1 MSLSS
6 TPPRPSV
13 PDTPPTPPLPPTP
26 APAAAKQG
34 RRTGRSLFLL
44 VLVPPALIIT
54 IIVVMYN
61 MGSYGRSKLV
71 GVIILCCL
79 GLLVVIGAVAT
90 LLASIPDLR
99 AAKRSGDRRAVRK
112 QLDNLASMAFGVL
125 VIAAPVF
132 YFLTHAVIDL
142 VQGPQPRAVASCSY
156 AQDTV
161 TRSQWFT
168 GGTSYNNHFV
178 MRFDD
183 GTQHTFTI
191 ATSEQDIS
199 QLSGIIHPLYEGCVL
214 HPDQTPLT
222 IDMYVHSKTLVD
234 ARLD

>member
-1 MSLSS
+1 MSFPS
-6 TPPRPSV
+6 TPHLPPV
-13 PDTPPTPPLPPTP
+13 PDTPPQPRDPTP
-26 APAAAKQG
+26 DDTKPG
-34 RRTGRSLFLL
+34 RHTGRSLFLL
-44 VLVPPALIIT
+44 LLVPPALTVT
-54 IIVVMYN
+54 IIVVMRN
-61 MGSYGRSKLV
+61 MGAYGKSKLI
-71 GVIILCCL
+71 GTIILCCL

-90 LLASIPDLR
+90 LLASVQDLR

-112 QLDNLASMAFGVL
+112 QLDNLASMTCGVL
-125 VIAAPVF
+125 VIAAPVL
-132 YFLTHAVIDL
+132 YFLTPAVIDL

-156 AQDTV
+156 TQDTV

-234 ARLD
+234 ARVD

>member
-1 MSLSS
+1 MSFPS
-6 TPPRPSV
+6 TPHLPPV
-13 PDTPPTPPLPPTP
+13 PDTPPQPRAPTP
-26 APAAAKQG
+26 DDTKPG
-34 RRTGRSLFLL
+34 RHTGRSLFLL
-44 VLVPPALIIT
+44 LLVPPALTIT
-54 IIVVMYN
+54 IIVVMRN
-61 MGSYGRSKLV
+61 MGAYGKSKLI
-71 GVIILCCL
+71 GTIILCCL

-90 LLASIPDLR
+90 LLASVQDLR

-112 QLDNLASMAFGVL
+112 QLDNLASMTCGVL

-132 YFLTHAVIDL
+132 YFLTPAVIDL

-156 AQDTV
+156 TQDTV

-199 QLSGIIHPLYEGCVL
+199 RLSGIIHPLYEGCVL

>member
-1 MSLSS
+1 MSFPS
-6 TPPRPSV
+6 TPPLPPV
-13 PDTPPTPPLPPTP
+13 PDTPPQPRAPTP
-26 APAAAKQG
+26 DDTKPG
-34 RRTGRSLFLL
+34 RHTGHSLFLL
-44 VLVPPALIIT
+44 ILVPPALTIT
-54 IIVVMYN
+54 IIVVMRN
-61 MGSYGRSKLV
+61 MGAYGKSKLI
-71 GVIILCCL
+71 GTIILCCL
-79 GLLVVIGAVAT
+79 GLLVVIGAVTT
-90 LLASIPDLR
+90 LLASVQDLR
-99 AAKRSGDRRAVRK
+99 AAKHSGDRRAVRK
-112 QLDNLASMAFGVL
+112 QLDNLASMTCGVL
-125 VIAAPVF
+125 VIAAPVL
-132 YFLTHAVIDL
+132 YFLTPAVIDL

-156 AQDTV
+156 TQDTV

-199 QLSGIIHPLYEGCVL
+199 RLSGIIHPLYEGCVL

>member
-1 MSLSS
+1 MSFPS
-6 TPPRPSV
+6 TPHLPPV
-13 PDTPPTPPLPPTP
+13 PDTPPQPRVPTP
-26 APAAAKQG
+26 ADTKQG
-34 RRTGRSLFLL
+34 RHTGRSLFLL
-44 VLVPPALIIT
+44 LLVPPALTIT
-54 IIVVMYN
+54 IIVMRN
-61 MGSYGRSKLV
+61 MGAYGKSKLI
-71 GVIILCCL
+71 GTIILCCL

-90 LLASIPDLR
+90 LLASVQDLR

-112 QLDNLASMAFGVL
+112 QLDNLASMTCGVL
-125 VIAAPVF
+125 VIAAPVL
-132 YFLTHAVIDL
+132 YFLTPAVIDL

-156 AQDTV
+156 TQDTV

-178 MRFDD
+178 MRFND

-191 ATSEQDIS
+191 ATSERDIS

-234 ARLD
+234 ARVD

>member
-1 MSLSS
+1 
-6 TPPRPSV
+6 
-13 PDTPPTPPLPPTP
+13 
-26 APAAAKQG
+26 
-34 RRTGRSLFLL
+34 
-44 VLVPPALIIT
+44 
-54 IIVVMYN
+54 MYN

-90 LLASIPDLR
+90 LLASVQDLR

-112 QLDNLASMAFGVL
+112 QLDNLASMTCGVL
-125 VIAAPVF
+125 VIAAAVL
-132 YFLTHAVIDL
+132 YFLTPAVIDL
-142 VQGPQPRAVASCSY
+142 AQGPQPRAVAACSY

-199 QLSGIIHPLYEGCVL
+199 QLPGIIHPLYEGCVL

>member
-1 MSLSS
+1 MSFPS
-6 TPPRPSV
+6 TPHLPPV
-13 PDTPPTPPLPPTP
+13 PDTPPQPRAPTP
-26 APAAAKQG
+26 DDTKPG
-34 RRTGRSLFLL
+34 RHTGRSLFVLL
-44 VLVPPALIIT
+44 LVPPALTIT
-54 IIVVMYN
+54 IIVVMRN
-61 MGSYGRSKLV
+61 MGAYGKSKLI
-71 GVIILCCL
+71 GTIILCCL

-90 LLASIPDLR
+90 LLASVQDLR

-112 QLDNLASMAFGVL
+112 QLDNLASMTCGVL

-132 YFLTHAVIDL
+132 YFLTPAVIDL

-222 IDMYVHSKTLVD
+222 IDMYMHSKTLVD

>member
-1 MSLSS
+1 MSFPS
-6 TPPRPSV
+6 TPHLPPV
-13 PDTPPTPPLPPTP
+13 PDTPPQPRAPTP
-26 APAAAKQG
+26 DDTKPG
-34 RRTGRSLFLL
+34 RHTGRSLFLL
-44 VLVPPALIIT
+44 LLVPPALTIT
-54 IIVVMYN
+54 IIVVMRN
-61 MGSYGRSKLV
+61 MGAYGKSKLI
-71 GVIILCCL
+71 GTIILCCL

-90 LLASIPDLR
+90 LLASVQDLR

-112 QLDNLASMAFGVL
+112 QLDNLASMTCGVL
-125 VIAAPVF
+125 VIAAPVL
-132 YFLTHAVIDL
+132 YFLTPAVIDL

-156 AQDTV
+156 TQDTV
-161 TRSQWFT
+161 TRSQWFS

>member
-1 MSLSS
+1 MSFPS
-6 TPPRPSV
+6 TPHLPPV
-13 PDTPPTPPLPPTP
+13 PDTPPQPRVPTP
-26 APAAAKQG
+26 DDTKPG
-34 RRTGRSLFLL
+34 RHTGRSLFLL
-44 VLVPPALIIT
+44 LLVPPALTVT
-54 IIVVMYN
+54 IIVVMRN
-61 MGSYGRSKLV
+61 MGAYGKSKLI
-71 GVIILCCL
+71 GTIILCCL

-90 LLASIPDLR
+90 LLASVQDLR

-112 QLDNLASMAFGVL
+112 QLDNLASMTCGVL
-125 VIAAPVF
+125 VIAAPVL
-132 YFLTHAVIDL
+132 YFLTPAVIDL

-156 AQDTV
+156 TQDTV

-199 QLSGIIHPLYEGCVL
+199 QLPGIIHPLYEGCVL

-222 IDMYVHSKTLVD
+222 IDMYVHSETLVD
-234 ARLD
+234 AHLD

>member
-1 MSLSS
+1 MSFPS
-6 TPPRPSV
+6 TPHLPPV
-13 PDTPPTPPLPPTP
+13 PDTPPQPRVPTP
-26 APAAAKQG
+26 ADTKPG
-34 RRTGRSLFLL
+34 RHTGRSLFLL
-44 VLVPPALIIT
+44 LLVPPALTIT
-54 IIVVMYN
+54 IIVVMRN
-61 MGSYGRSKLV
+61 MGSYGKSKLI
-71 GVIILCCL
+71 GTIILCCL

-90 LLASIPDLR
+90 LLASVQDLR

-112 QLDNLASMAFGVL
+112 QLDNLASMTCGVL
-125 VIAAPVF
+125 VIAAPVL
-132 YFLTHAVIDL
+132 YFLTPAVIDL

-156 AQDTV
+156 TQDTV

-178 MRFDD
+178 MSFDD

-214 HPDQTPLT
+214 HSDQTPLT

>member
-1 MSLSS
+1 MSFPS
-6 TPPRPSV
+6 TPHLPPV
-13 PDTPPTPPLPPTP
+13 PDTPPQPRVPTP
-26 APAAAKQG
+26 ADTKPG
-34 RRTGRSLFLL
+34 RHTGRSLFLL
-44 VLVPPALIIT
+44 LLVPPALTIT
-54 IIVVMYN
+54 IIVVMRN
-61 MGSYGRSKLV
+61 MGAYGKSKLI
-71 GVIILCCL
+71 GTIILCCL
-79 GLLVVIGAVAT
+79 GLLVIIGAVAT
-90 LLASIPDLR
+90 LLASVQDLR

-112 QLDNLASMAFGVL
+112 QLDNLASMTCGVL
-125 VIAAPVF
+125 VIAAPVL
-132 YFLTHAVIDL
+132 YFLTPAVIDL

-156 AQDTV
+156 TQDTV

-178 MRFDD
+178 MRFND

-191 ATSEQDIS
+191 ATSERDIS

-234 ARLD
+234 ARVD

>member
-1 MSLSS
+1 MSFPS
-6 TPPRPSV
+6 TPHLPPV
-13 PDTPPTPPLPPTP
+13 PDTPPQPRVPTP
-26 APAAAKQG
+26 ADTKPG
-34 RRTGRSLFLL
+34 RHTGRSLFLL
-44 VLVPPALIIT
+44 LLVPPALTIT
-54 IIVVMYN
+54 IIVVMRN
-61 MGSYGRSKLV
+61 MGAYGKSKLI
-71 GVIILCCL
+71 GTIILCCL

-90 LLASIPDLR
+90 LLASMQDLR

-112 QLDNLASMAFGVL
+112 QLDNLASMTCGVL
-125 VIAAPVF
+125 VIAAPVL
-132 YFLTHAVIDL
+132 YFLTPAVIDL

-156 AQDTV
+156 TQDTV

-191 ATSEQDIS
+191 ATSERDIS

-234 ARLD
+234 ARVD

>member
-1 MSLSS
+1 MSFPS
-6 TPPRPSV
+6 TPHLPPV
-13 PDTPPTPPLPPTP
+13 PDTPPQPRAPTP
-26 APAAAKQG
+26 DDTKPG
-34 RRTGRSLFLL
+34 RHTGRSLFLL
-44 VLVPPALIIT
+44 LLVPPALTIT
-54 IIVVMYN
+54 IIVVMRN
-61 MGSYGRSKLV
+61 MGAYGKSKLI
-71 GVIILCCL
+71 GTIILCCL

-90 LLASIPDLR
+90 LLASVQDLR

-112 QLDNLASMAFGVL
+112 QLDNLASMTCGVL
-125 VIAAPVF
+125 VIAAPVL
-132 YFLTHAVIDL
+132 YFLTPAVIDL

-156 AQDTV
+156 TQDTV

-199 QLSGIIHPLYEGCVL
+199 QLSGIIHPLYEGCTL

>member
-1 MSLSS
+1 MSFPS
-6 TPPRPSV
+6 PPHLPPV
-13 PDTPPTPPLPPTP
+13 PDTPPQPRVPTP
-26 APAAAKQG
+26 ADTKPG
-34 RRTGRSLFLL
+34 RHTGRSLFLL
-44 VLVPPALIIT
+44 LLVPPALTIT
-54 IIVVMYN
+54 IIVVMRN
-61 MGSYGRSKLV
+61 MGAYGKSKLI
-71 GVIILCCL
+71 GTIILCCL

-90 LLASIPDLR
+90 LLASVQDLR

-112 QLDNLASMAFGVL
+112 QLDNLASMTCGVL
-125 VIAAPVF
+125 VIAAPVL
-132 YFLTHAVIDL
+132 YFLTPAVIDL

-156 AQDTV
+156 TQDTV

-191 ATSEQDIS
+191 ATSKQDIS

-234 ARLD
+234 ARLN

>member
-1 MSLSS
+1 MSFPS
-6 TPPRPSV
+6 PPHLPPV
-13 PDTPPTPPLPPTP
+13 LDTPPQPRVPTP
-26 APAAAKQG
+26 ADTKPG
-34 RRTGRSLFLL
+34 RHTGRSLFLL
-44 VLVPPALIIT
+44 LLVPPALTIT
-54 IIVVMYN
+54 IIVVMRN
-61 MGSYGRSKLV
+61 MGAYGKSKLI
-71 GVIILCCL
+71 GTIILCCL

-90 LLASIPDLR
+90 LLASVQDLR
-99 AAKRSGDRRAVRK
+99 AAKRSGDRQAVRK
-112 QLDNLASMAFGVL
+112 QLDNLASMTCGVL
-125 VIAAPVF
+125 VIAAPVL
-132 YFLTHAVIDL
+132 YFLTPAVIDL

-156 AQDTV
+156 TQDTV

-214 HPDQTPLT
+214 HPGQTPLT

>member
-1 MSLSS
+1 MSFPS
-6 TPPRPSV
+6 TPHLPPV
-13 PDTPPTPPLPPTP
+13 PDTPPQPRAPTP
-26 APAAAKQG
+26 DDTKPG
-34 RRTGRSLFLL
+34 RHTGRSLFLL
-44 VLVPPALIIT
+44 LLVPPALTIT
-54 IIVVMYN
+54 IIVVMRN
-61 MGSYGRSKLV
+61 MGAYGKSKLI
-71 GVIILCCL
+71 GTIILCCL

-90 LLASIPDLR
+90 LLASVQDLR

-112 QLDNLASMAFGVL
+112 QLDNLASMTCGVL
-125 VIAAPVF
+125 VIAAPVL
-132 YFLTHAVIDL
+132 YFLTPAVIDL
-142 VQGPQPRAVASCSY
+142 AQGPQPRAVASCSY

-161 TRSQWFT
+161 TQSQWFT

-199 QLSGIIHPLYEGCVL
+199 QLSGIIHPLYEGCTL

>member
-1 MSLSS
+1 M
-6 TPPRPSV
+6 R
-13 PDTPPTPPLPPTP
+13 
-26 APAAAKQG
+26 
-34 RRTGRSLFLL
+34 
-44 VLVPPALIIT
+44 
-54 IIVVMYN
+54 N
-61 MGSYGRSKLV
+61 MGAYGKSKLI
-71 GVIILCCL
+71 GTIILCCL

-90 LLASIPDLR
+90 LLASVQDLR

-112 QLDNLASMAFGVL
+112 QLDNLASMTCGVL

-132 YFLTHAVIDL
+132 YFLTPAVIDL

>member
-1 MSLSS
+1 MSFPSS
-6 TPPRPSV
+6 PHLPPV
-13 PDTPPTPPLPPTP
+13 PDTPPQPRAPTP
-26 APAAAKQG
+26 DDTKPG
-34 RRTGRSLFLL
+34 RHTGRSLFVLL
-44 VLVPPALIIT
+44 LVPPALTIT
-54 IIVVMYN
+54 IIVVMRN
-61 MGSYGRSKLV
+61 MGAYGKSKPI
-71 GVIILCCL
+71 GTIILCCL

-90 LLASIPDLR
+90 LLASVQDLR

-112 QLDNLASMAFGVL
+112 QLDNLASMTCGVL
-125 VIAAPVF
+125 VIAAPVL
-132 YFLTHAVIDL
+132 YFLTPAVIDL

-156 AQDTV
+156 TQDTV
-161 TRSQWFT
+161 ARSQWFT
-168 GGTSYNNHFV
+168 GGSSYNNHFV

-199 QLSGIIHPLYEGCVL
+199 QLSGIIHPLYEGCPL

>member
-1 MSLSS
+1 MSFPS
-6 TPPRPSV
+6 TPHLPPV
-13 PDTPPTPPLPPTP
+13 PDTPPQPRVPTP
-26 APAAAKQG
+26 ADTKPG
-34 RRTGRSLFLL
+34 RHTGRSLFLL
-44 VLVPPALIIT
+44 LLVPPALTIT
-54 IIVVMYN
+54 IIVVMRN
-61 MGSYGRSKLV
+61 MGAYGKSKLI
-71 GVIILCCL
+71 GTIILCCL

-90 LLASIPDLR
+90 LLASVQDLR

-112 QLDNLASMAFGVL
+112 QLDNLASMTCGVL
-125 VIAAPVF
+125 VIAAPVL
-132 YFLTHAVIDL
+132 YFLTPAVIDL

-199 QLSGIIHPLYEGCVL
+199 QLSGIIHSLYEGCAL
-214 HPDQTPLT
+214 HPDQASLT

>member
-1 MSLSS
+1 MSFPS
-6 TPPRPSV
+6 TPHLPPV
-13 PDTPPTPPLPPTP
+13 PDTPPQPRAPTP
-26 APAAAKQG
+26 DDTKPG
-34 RRTGRSLFLL
+34 RHTGRSLFLL
-44 VLVPPALIIT
+44 LLVPPALTIT
-54 IIVVMYN
+54 IIVVMRN
-61 MGSYGRSKLV
+61 MGAYGKSKLI
-71 GVIILCCL
+71 GTIILCCL

-90 LLASIPDLR
+90 LLASVQDLR

-112 QLDNLASMAFGVL
+112 QLDNLASMTCGVL

-132 YFLTHAVIDL
+132 YFLTPAVIDL

-168 GGTSYNNHFV
+168 GGTSYNNQFV

>member
-1 MSLSS
+1 MSFPS
-6 TPPRPSV
+6 TPHLPPV
-13 PDTPPTPPLPPTP
+13 PDTPPQPRAPTP
-26 APAAAKQG
+26 DDTKPG
-34 RRTGRSLFLL
+34 RHTGRSLFLL
-44 VLVPPALIIT
+44 LLVPPALTIT
-54 IIVVMYN
+54 IIVVMRN
-61 MGSYGRSKLV
+61 MGAYGKSKLI
-71 GVIILCCL
+71 GTIILCCL

-90 LLASIPDLR
+90 LLASVQDLR

-112 QLDNLASMAFGVL
+112 QLDNLASMTCGVL

-132 YFLTHAVIDL
+132 YFLTPAVIDL

-156 AQDTV
+156 TQDTV

-199 QLSGIIHPLYEGCVL
+199 QLPGIIHPLYEGCVL

>member
-1 MSLSS
+1 MSFPS
-6 TPPRPSV
+6 TPHLPPV
-13 PDTPPTPPLPPTP
+13 PDTPPQPRVPTP
-26 APAAAKQG
+26 ADTKPG
-34 RRTGRSLFLL
+34 RHTGRSLFLL
-44 VLVPPALIIT
+44 LLVPPALTIT
-54 IIVVMYN
+54 IIVVMRN
-61 MGSYGRSKLV
+61 MGAYGKSKLI
-71 GVIILCCL
+71 GTIILCCL
-79 GLLVVIGAVAT
+79 GLLVVIGTVAT
-90 LLASIPDLR
+90 LLASMQDLR

-112 QLDNLASMAFGVL
+112 QLDNLASMTCGVL
-125 VIAAPVF
+125 VIAAPVL
-132 YFLTHAVIDL
+132 YFLTPAVIDL

-156 AQDTV
+156 TQDTV

-178 MRFDD
+178 MRFND

-191 ATSEQDIS
+191 ATSERDIS

>member
-1 MSLSS
+1 MSFPS
-6 TPPRPSV
+6 TPHLPPV
-13 PDTPPTPPLPPTP
+13 PDTPPQPRVPTP
-26 APAAAKQG
+26 ADTKPG
-34 RRTGRSLFLL
+34 RHTGRSLFLL
-44 VLVPPALIIT
+44 LLVPPALTIT
-54 IIVVMYN
+54 IIVVMRN
-61 MGSYGRSKLV
+61 MGAYGKSKLI
-71 GVIILCCL
+71 GTIILCCL
-79 GLLVVIGAVAT
+79 GFLVIIGAVAT
-90 LLASIPDLR
+90 LLASVQDLR

-112 QLDNLASMAFGVL
+112 QLDNLASMTCGVL
-125 VIAAPVF
+125 VIAAPVL
-132 YFLTHAVIDL
+132 YFLTPAVIDL

-156 AQDTV
+156 TQDTV

-178 MRFDD
+178 MRFND

-191 ATSEQDIS
+191 ATSERDIS

>member
-1 MSLSS
+1 MSFPS
-6 TPPRPSV
+6 TPHLPPV
-13 PDTPPTPPLPPTP
+13 PDTPPQPRAPTP
-26 APAAAKQG
+26 DDTKPG
-34 RRTGRSLFLL
+34 RHTGRSLFLL
-44 VLVPPALIIT
+44 ILVPPALTIT
-54 IIVVMYN
+54 IIVVMRN
-61 MGSYGRSKLV
+61 MGAYGKSKLI
-71 GVIILCCL
+71 GTIILCCL
-79 GLLVVIGAVAT
+79 GLLVIIGAVAT
-90 LLASIPDLR
+90 LLASVQDLR

-112 QLDNLASMAFGVL
+112 QLDNLASMTCGVL
-125 VIAAPVF
+125 VIAAPVL
-132 YFLTHAVIDL
+132 YFLTPAVIDL

-156 AQDTV
+156 TQDTV

>member
-1 MSLSS
+1 L
-6 TPPRPSV
+6 T
-13 PDTPPTPPLPPTP
+13 
-26 APAAAKQG
+26 
-34 RRTGRSLFLL
+34 
-44 VLVPPALIIT
+44 IT
-54 IIVVMYN
+54 IIVVMRN

-90 LLASIPDLR
+90 LLASVQDLR

-112 QLDNLASMAFGVL
+112 QLDNLASMTCGVL
-125 VIAAPVF
+125 VIAAPVL
-132 YFLTHAVIDL
+132 YFLTPAVIDL
-142 VQGPQPRAVASCSY
+142 AQGPQPRAVASCSY

-178 MRFDD
+178 MR
-183 GTQHTFTI
+183 
-191 ATSEQDIS
+191 IS
-199 QLSGIIHPLYEGCVL
+199 QLPGIIHPLYEGCVL

>member
-1 MSLSS
+1 MSFPS
-6 TPPRPSV
+6 TPHLPPV
-13 PDTPPTPPLPPTP
+13 PDTPPQPRAPTP
-26 APAAAKQG
+26 DDTKPG
-34 RRTGRSLFLL
+34 RHTGRSLFVLL
-44 VLVPPALIIT
+44 LVPPALTIT
-54 IIVVMYN
+54 IIVVMRN
-61 MGSYGRSKLV
+61 MGAYGKSKLI
-71 GVIILCCL
+71 GTIILCCL

-90 LLASIPDLR
+90 LLASVQDLR

-112 QLDNLASMAFGVL
+112 QLDNLASMTCGVL

-132 YFLTHAVIDL
+132 YFLTPAVIDL

-156 AQDTV
+156 TQDTV
-161 TRSQWFT
+161 TRSQWFS

>member
-1 MSLSS
+1 MSFPS
-6 TPPRPSV
+6 TPHLPPV
-13 PDTPPTPPLPPTP
+13 PDTPPQPRAPTP
-26 APAAAKQG
+26 DDTKPG
-34 RRTGRSLFLL
+34 RHTGRSLFVLL
-44 VLVPPALIIT
+44 LVPPALTIT
-54 IIVVMYN
+54 IIVVMRN
-61 MGSYGRSKLV
+61 MGAYGKSKLI
-71 GVIILCCL
+71 GTIILCCL

-90 LLASIPDLR
+90 LLASVQDLR

-112 QLDNLASMAFGVL
+112 QLDNLASMTCGVL

-132 YFLTHAVIDL
+132 YFLTPAVIDL
-142 VQGPQPRAVASCSY
+142 VHGPQPRAVASCSY

-199 QLSGIIHPLYEGCVL
+199 QLSGIIHPLYEGCTL

>member
-1 MSLSS
+1 M
-6 TPPRPSV
+6 T
-13 PDTPPTPPLPPTP
+13 
-26 APAAAKQG
+26 
-34 RRTGRSLFLL
+34 
-44 VLVPPALIIT
+44 
-54 IIVVMYN
+54 
-61 MGSYGRSKLV
+61 
-71 GVIILCCL
+71 C
-79 GLLVVIGAVAT
+79 
-90 LLASIPDLR
+90 
-99 AAKRSGDRRAVRK
+99 
-112 QLDNLASMAFGVL
+112 GVL

-132 YFLTHAVIDL
+132 LLSHARGDRPG
-142 VQGPQPRAVASCSY
+142 QGPQPRAVASCSY

-168 GGTSYNNHFV
+168 GGTSYNNQFV

>member
-1 MSLSS
+1 MSFPS
-6 TPPRPSV
+6 TPHLPPV
-13 PDTPPTPPLPPTP
+13 PDTPPQPRVPTP
-26 APAAAKQG
+26 ADTKPG
-34 RRTGRSLFLL
+34 RHTGRSLFLL
-44 VLVPPALIIT
+44 LLIPPALTIT
-54 IIVVMYN
+54 IIVVMRN
-61 MGSYGRSKLV
+61 MGSYGKSKLI
-71 GVIILCCL
+71 GTIILCCL

-90 LLASIPDLR
+90 LLASVQDLR

-112 QLDNLASMAFGVL
+112 QLDNLASMTCSVL
-125 VIAAPVF
+125 VIAAPVL
-132 YFLTHAVIDL
+132 YFLTPAVIDL

-156 AQDTV
+156 TQDTV

-191 ATSEQDIS
+191 ATSERDIS

-222 IDMYVHSKTLVD
+222 IDMYVHSKTAL
-234 ARLD
+234 RI

>member
-1 MSLSS
+1 MSFPS
-6 TPPRPSV
+6 TPHLPPV
-13 PDTPPTPPLPPTP
+13 PDTPPQPRVPTP
-26 APAAAKQG
+26 ADTKPG
-34 RRTGRSLFLL
+34 RHTGRSLFLL
-44 VLVPPALIIT
+44 LLVPPALTIT
-54 IIVVMYN
+54 IIVVMRN
-61 MGSYGRSKLV
+61 MGAYGKSKLI
-71 GVIILCCL
+71 GTIILCCL
-79 GLLVVIGAVAT
+79 GLLVIIGAVAT
-90 LLASIPDLR
+90 LLASVQDLR

-112 QLDNLASMAFGVL
+112 QLDNLASMTCGVL
-125 VIAAPVF
+125 VIAAPVL
-132 YFLTHAVIDL
+132 YFLTPAVIDL

-156 AQDTV
+156 TQDTV

-199 QLSGIIHPLYEGCVL
+199 QLPGIIHPLYEGCVL

>member
-1 MSLSS
+1 MSFPS
-6 TPPRPSV
+6 TPHLPPV
-13 PDTPPTPPLPPTP
+13 PDTPPQPQVPTP
-26 APAAAKQG
+26 DDTKPG
-34 RRTGRSLFLL
+34 RHTGRSLFLL
-44 VLVPPALIIT
+44 LLVPPALTIT
-54 IIVVMYN
+54 IIVVMRN
-61 MGSYGRSKLV
+61 MGAYGKSKLV
-71 GVIILCCL
+71 GTIILCCL

-90 LLASIPDLR
+90 LLASVQDLR

-112 QLDNLASMAFGVL
+112 QLDNLASMTCGVL
-125 VIAAPVF
+125 MIAAPVF
-132 YFLTHAVIDL
+132 YFLTPAVIDL

-156 AQDTV
+156 TQDTV

-178 MRFDD
+178 MRFED
-183 GTQHTFTI
+183 GTQHIFTI

-222 IDMYVHSKTLVD
+222 VDMYVHSKTLVD
-234 ARLD
+234 ARID

>member
-1 MSLSS
+1 MSFPS
-6 TPPRPSV
+6 TPHLPPV
-13 PDTPPTPPLPPTP
+13 PDTPPQPRVPTP
-26 APAAAKQG
+26 ADTKQG
-34 RRTGRSLFLL
+34 RHTGRSLFLL
-44 VLVPPALIIT
+44 LLVPPALTIT
-54 IIVVMYN
+54 IIVVMRN
-61 MGSYGRSKLV
+61 MGSYGKSKLI
-71 GVIILCCL
+71 GTIILCCL
-79 GLLVVIGAVAT
+79 GLLVVIGTVAT
-90 LLASIPDLR
+90 LLASMQDLR

-112 QLDNLASMAFGVL
+112 QLDNLASMTCGVL
-125 VIAAPVF
+125 VIAAPVL
-132 YFLTHAVIDL
+132 YFLTPAVIDL

-156 AQDTV
+156 TQDTV

-178 MRFDD
+178 MRFND

-191 ATSEQDIS
+191 ATSERDIS

>member
-1 MSLSS
+1 MSFPS
-6 TPPRPSV
+6 PPHLPPV
-13 PDTPPTPPLPPTP
+13 LDTPPQPRVPTP
-26 APAAAKQG
+26 ADTKPG
-34 RRTGRSLFLL
+34 RHTGRSLFLL
-44 VLVPPALIIT
+44 LLVPPALTIT
-54 IIVVMYN
+54 IIVVMRN
-61 MGSYGRSKLV
+61 MGAYGKSKLI
-71 GVIILCCL
+71 GTIILCCL

-90 LLASIPDLR
+90 LLASVQDLR
-99 AAKRSGDRRAVRK
+99 AAKRSGDRQAVRK
-112 QLDNLASMAFGVL
+112 QLDNLASMTCGVL
-125 VIAAPVF
+125 VIAAPVL
-132 YFLTHAVIDL
+132 YFLTPAVIDL

-156 AQDTV
+156 TQDTV

-214 HPDQTPLT
+214 HPGQTPLT

-234 ARLD
+234 ARLN

>member
-1 MSLSS
+1 MSFPS
-6 TPPRPSV
+6 TPPLPPV

-112 QLDNLASMAFGVL
+112 QLDNLGATSTKITVTSDL
-125 VIAAPVF
+125 DEYSIA
-132 YFLTHAVIDL
+132 AVIDL

-178 MRFDD
+178 MRFED

>member
-1 MSLSS
+1 MSFPS
-6 TPPRPSV
+6 TPHLPPV
-13 PDTPPTPPLPPTP
+13 PDTPPQPRVPTP
-26 APAAAKQG
+26 ADTKPG
-34 RRTGRSLFLL
+34 RHTGRSLFLL
-44 VLVPPALIIT
+44 LLVPPALTIT
-54 IIVVMYN
+54 IIVVMRN
-61 MGSYGRSKLV
+61 MGAYGKSKLI
-71 GVIILCCL
+71 GTIILCCL

-90 LLASIPDLR
+90 LLASVQDLR
-99 AAKRSGDRRAVRK
+99 VAKRSGDRRAVRK
-112 QLDNLASMAFGVL
+112 QLDNLASMTCGVL
-125 VIAAPVF
+125 VIAAPVL
-132 YFLTHAVIDL
+132 YFLTPAVIDL

-156 AQDTV
+156 TQDTV

-234 ARLD
+234 ARLN

>member
-1 MSLSS
+1 MSFPS
-6 TPPRPSV
+6 TPHLPPV
-13 PDTPPTPPLPPTP
+13 PDTPPQPRVPTP
-26 APAAAKQG
+26 ADTKPG
-34 RRTGRSLFLL
+34 RHTGRSLFLL
-44 VLVPPALIIT
+44 LLVPPALTIT
-54 IIVVMYN
+54 IIVVMRN
-61 MGSYGRSKLV
+61 MGAYGKSKLI
-71 GVIILCCL
+71 GTIILCCL
-79 GLLVVIGAVAT
+79 GLLVVIGTVAT
-90 LLASIPDLR
+90 LLASVQDLR

-112 QLDNLASMAFGVL
+112 QLDNLASMTCGVL
-125 VIAAPVF
+125 VIAAPVL
-132 YFLTHAVIDL
+132 YFLTPAVIDL

-156 AQDTV
+156 TQDTV

-191 ATSEQDIS
+191 ATSERDIS

>member
-1 MSLSS
+1 MSFPS
-6 TPPRPSV
+6 TPHLPPV
-13 PDTPPTPPLPPTP
+13 PDTPPQPRAPTP
-26 APAAAKQG
+26 DDTKPG
-34 RRTGRSLFLL
+34 RHTGRSLFLL
-44 VLVPPALIIT
+44 LLVPPALTIT
-54 IIVVMYN
+54 IIVVMRN
-61 MGSYGRSKLV
+61 MGAYGKSKLI
-71 GVIILCCL
+71 GTIILCCL

-90 LLASIPDLR
+90 LLASVQDLR

-112 QLDNLASMAFGVL
+112 QLDNLASMTCGVL
-125 VIAAPVF
+125 VIAAPVL
-132 YFLTHAVIDL
+132 YFLTPAVIDL
-142 VQGPQPRAVASCSY
+142 VQGPQPSAVASCSY